1 MSAPRVL
8 VVDDD
13 PDILEYVSSFLEDHG
28 YEVAVASRAS
38 SALAALD
45 SSPHDAMLLD
55 VLLPGRSG
63 LKLLTTIR
71 RDRRYADL
79 PVVVVTGNDRLL
91 EDDCQSYIGSHDGI
105 RGPDGVLGK
114 PIDRDALLRILA
126 HLLDGH
132 APEA

>member
-1 MSAPRVL
+1 MTTPRIL

-13 PDILEYVSSFLEDHG
+13 PDVLEYVSSFLEDNG
-28 YEVAVASRAS
+28 YEVFVAARAS

-45 SSPHDAMLLD
+45 HSPPDAVLLD

-71 RDRRYADL
+71 HDARYADL
-79 PVVVVTGNDRLL
+79 PVVMVTGNDRLL
-91 EDDCQSYIGSHDGI
+91 EDDCQSYLGSHDEI

-114 PIDRDALLRILA
+114 PIDRGALLRMLA
-126 HLLDGH
+126 HLLDGDEVG
-132 APEA
+132 A

>member
-1 MSAPRVL
+1 VSSPRVL

-28 YEVAVASRAS
+28 YEVDVASRAS
-38 SALAALD
+38 SALEALD
-45 SSPHDAMLLD
+45 RSRPDAMLLD

-71 RDRRYADL
+71 RDSRYAEL

-91 EDDCQSYIGSHDGI
+91 EDDCQSYVGSHDGI

-114 PIDRDALLRILA
+114 PIDRDALLKVLA

-132 APEA
+132 AADA

>member
-1 MSAPRVL
+1 MSSPRVL

-13 PDILEYVSSFLEDHG
+13 PDILEYVSSFLEDNG
-28 YEVAVASRAS
+28 YEVDVASRAS
-38 SALAALD
+38 SALEALD
-45 SSPHDAMLLD
+45 RSPPDAMLLD

-71 RDRRYADL
+71 RDSRYAEL
-79 PVVVVTGNDRLL
+79 PVVIVTGNDRLL
-91 EDDCQSYIGSHDGI
+91 EDDCQSYVGSHDGV

-114 PIDRDALLRILA
+114 PIDRDALLKVLA

-132 APEA
+132 AADA